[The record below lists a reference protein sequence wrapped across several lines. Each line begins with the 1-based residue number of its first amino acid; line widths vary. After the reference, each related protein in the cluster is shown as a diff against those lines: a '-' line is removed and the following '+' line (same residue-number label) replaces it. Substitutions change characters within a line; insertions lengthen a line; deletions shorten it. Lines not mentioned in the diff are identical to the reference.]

1 MSLTTTNEFQGG
13 MPGYGGFGGF
23 GGGLGGF
30 GLVGLV
36 GLNNLL
42 GRDGYGYGGFPGA
55 GGAGTVVTEQNISDI
70 RQEIG
75 ALGNEFQ
82 MALQASDNASQ
93 ANFRDLDNRLCNSEK
108 ETMQMGFALS
118 TQGFQNTQ
126 AIKDQL
132 TVMGSK
138 IDSQFCAV
146 NGAIMQS
153 TQTILN
159 QLCADKL
166 DEKNDLIDTL
176 RAEKNHLTQIGAFN
190 SAISGV
196 YTAIGNLAQKQ
207 DLTNQTIQFGTGNL
221 ATPVATNNQV
231 G

>member
-13 MPGYGGFGGF
+13 GMPYGYPGGNF
-23 GGGLGGF
+23 GGLGGF
-30 GLVGLV
+30 GLFGLIGLN
-36 GLNNLL
+36 GLNNGNGLF
-42 GRDGYGYGGFPGA
+42 GNN
-55 GGAGTVVTEQNISDI
+55 GGAGTVVTEQNVSDI
-70 RQEIG
+70 RKEIG
-75 ALGNEFQ
+75 DLGNEFQ
-82 MALQASDNASQ
+82 MALQASDNANQ
-93 ANFRDLDNRLCNSEK
+93 ANFRDLDNRLCASEK

-126 AIKDQL
+126 AVKDQL
-132 TVMGSK
+132 TAMGSK

-146 NGAIMQS
+146 NGAIMAS

-190 SAISGV
+190 TALSGV
-196 YTAIGNLAQKQ
+196 YQAIGNLSQKQ
-207 DLTNQTIQFGTGNL
+207 DLTNQTIQFGTGNVS
-221 ATPVATNNQV
+221 TPTATNNQV